1 MTAAR
6 SSFSFD
12 VILSRLAN
20 GFREVA
26 RWGLRGVIALAVI
39 VMAGMIAV
47 VTAAI
52 GLIIAAVAILLR
64 MTGARRSTTV
74 RRERTKTE
82 ADGITLD
89 AHRTASGWTVE

>member
-6 SSFSFD
+6 SS
-12 VILSRLAN
+12 LSLHGIVSRIGYGL
-20 GFREVA
+20 REVA

-64 MTGARRSTTV
+64 LAGARPSASMNRKPP
-74 RRERTKTE
+74 KTE
-82 ADGITLD
+82 SDGVTLD

>member
-6 SSFSFD
+6 SSLSFD
-12 VILSRLAN
+12 NILSRLAN
-20 GFREVA
+20 GTREVA

-64 MTGARRSTTV
+64 LTGARNATATRHQ
-74 RRERTKTE
+74 RAKTE
-82 ADGITLD
+82 SDGITLD